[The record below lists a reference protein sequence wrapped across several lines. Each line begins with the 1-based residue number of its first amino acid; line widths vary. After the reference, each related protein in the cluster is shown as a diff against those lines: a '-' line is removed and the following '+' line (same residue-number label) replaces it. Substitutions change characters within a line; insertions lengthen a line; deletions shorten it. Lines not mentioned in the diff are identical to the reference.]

1 MSNGCKEER
10 HFALTNSIELNFSFN
25 VYLTFLFS
33 TTTTTTMVK
42 ANSAKGRR
50 SLQQQGF
57 TESMSK
63 TERVCVKERE
73 TEKECAI
80 EGELSRWGKK
90 HHQLFPVSILIRACT
105 YICVCVC
112 VCACLLCVERLCV
125 CVCVPGLI
133 VPMAV
138 A

>member
-33 TTTTTTMVK
+33 TTTTTMVK
-42 ANSAKGRR
+42 ANSAKGR

-63 TERVCVKERE
+63 TERECVKERE

-80 EGELSRWGKK
+80 EGEGKEASST
-90 HHQLFPVSILIRACT
+90 VSSVNSHT
-105 YICVCVC
+105 CVHIHMCMCVS
-112 VCACLLCVERLCV
+112 VCMSAMC
-125 CVCVPGLI
+125 
-133 VPMAV
+133 
-138 A
+138 